1 MYAKIINGK
10 IESVSRKPNWRMDDG
25 SLISDEELIKRG
37 RLPVHR
43 DPPEY
48 DGETQRLKQMPQDEW
63 AVYKDRVEVAY
74 TVEDIPAEEIKQRR
88 IREIDGELDELNRKS
103 IADIRRA
110 IANTDNK
117 DAVDRLKTLESEA
130 ELLRTERDTLESET
144 ETRE

>member
-48 DGETQRLKQMPQDEW
+48 DKETQRLRQKPQDEW

-74 TVEDIPAEEIKQRR
+74 MVEDIPQEELKQRA
-88 IREIDGELDELNRKS
+88 IREIDQQLDELDRKS

-110 IANTDNK
+110 IANTD
-117 DAVDRLKTLESEA
+117 DTEAVDRLKVVESEA
-130 ELLRTERDTLESET
+130 ETLRTERDTLESET

>member
-25 SLISDEELIKRG
+25 SLISDEKLIKRG

-43 DPPEY
+43 EPPEY
-48 DGETQRLKQMPQDEW
+48 DKETQRLKQGTQSEW
-63 AVYKDRVEVAY
+63 VIHDTYVEVTY
-74 TVEDIPAEEIKQRR
+74 TVEDIPEEEIKQRQ
-88 IREIDGELDELNRKS
+88 IRGIDQQLDELDRKS

-110 IANTDNK
+110 IANTD
-117 DAVDRLKTLESEA
+117 DTEAVDRLKTLESEA
-130 ELLRTERDTLESET
+130 ELLRAERDTLESET

>member
-1 MYAKIINGK
+1 MYAKITDGK
-10 IESVSRKPNWRMDDG
+10 IESVARKPNWRMDDG

-48 DGETQRLKQMPQDEW
+48 DKETQRLKQMPQSEW
-63 AVYKDRVEVAY
+63 AIYKDRVEVAY
-74 TVEDIPAEEIKQRR
+74 TVEDIPQEELKQRA
-88 IREIDGELDELNRKS
+88 IREIDQQLDELDRKS

-110 IANTDNK
+110 IANTD
-117 DAVDRLKTLESEA
+117 DTEAVDRLKTLESEA
-130 ELLRTERDTLESET
+130 ELLRAERDTLESET